1 MIRQRRTFGCLQRV
15 RKETYRLRWTDAG
28 RRKSETVYGSRVDAE
43 RRLAEIQLTLDQSK
57 RHMLTI
63 GEIFDKYVYPDYV
76 RKCTPGTLKNVHSYY
91 NGYVKPQY
99 AKTYAD
105 DIHVQAVQD
114 WLLSIPF
121 GAAKGSIVILR
132 LCLRQAVLLELIEHS
147 PLDIK
152 LTLPKD
158 STRAVSKAIINAAD
172 IDTYYNAVRD
182 SIVESCFI
190 LGACAGLRVG
200 ESLGV
205 KIGEVE
211 PYRIDSTLAAVVP
224 VRREVD
230 DLGRIVTN
238 ADGSERVKTP
248 QSIRYAVV
256 LEPYASRLLE
266 LQRIAADRG
275 DVYLT
280 DAGTG
285 SPIGKIMIRRKWYAL
300 LDSAGLKRI
309 LLRNLR
315 PTFAT
320 AAHHEYG
327 MLTEDVARLLGHSR
341 PIITYETYQRPNK
354 DAVVKA
360 ALRARDN

>member
-1 MIRQRRTFGCLQRV
+1 MIRQRRTFGCLQRFC
-15 RKETYRLRWTDAG
+15 KGTYRLRWTDAG

-63 GEIFDKYVYPDYV
+63 GEIFDRYVYPDYV
-76 RKCTPGTLKNVHSYY
+76 RRVSPTTLRNIDSNCKNYMLPMWSE
-91 NGYVKPQY
+91 
-99 AKTYAD
+99 TYAD
-105 DIHVQAVQD
+105 DIHAQAVQD
-114 WLLSIPF
+114 WLLSLPI
-121 GAAKGSIVILR
+121 GAAKLLLSIMR
-132 LCLRQAVLLELIEHS
+132 QCLRQAVLLELIDHS

-152 LTLPKD
+152 LTLPMESSRKF
-158 STRAVSKAIINAAD
+158 SKAIINAAD
-172 IDTYYNAVRD
+172 IDAYHAAVRD
-182 SIVESCFI
+182 SIVEAAFI
-190 LGACAGLRVG
+190 LCACAGLRVG

-205 KIGEVE
+205 MTGEVE
-211 PYRIDSTLAAVVP
+211 PYQTDSALVAVVP

-230 DLGRIVTN
+230 DVGRIITN
-238 ADGSERVKTP
+238 ADGTERVKTSH
-248 QSIRYAVV
+248 SIRYAVV

-275 DVYLT
+275 DVYLS
-280 DAGTG
+280 DKGTG
-285 SPIGKIMIRRKWYAL
+285 TPIGKDCARHHWHKLIAA
-300 LDSAGLKRI
+300 AGLDRI

-360 ALRARDN
+360 ALRAHES